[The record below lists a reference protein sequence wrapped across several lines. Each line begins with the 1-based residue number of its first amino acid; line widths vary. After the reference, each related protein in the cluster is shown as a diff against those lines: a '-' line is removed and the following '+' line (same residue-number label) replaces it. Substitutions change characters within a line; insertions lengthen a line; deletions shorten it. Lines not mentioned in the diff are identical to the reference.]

1 MSGYDRQAVADIV
14 ANEVVKSAPLNAEF
28 NAIRD
33 AFIVATGH
41 KHDGTATEGAY
52 VPLISDTDAYNK
64 VVIDSGNNR
73 VQFFVEVSS
82 AAAEQMRLQDG
93 VLVPVVDNDID
104 LGTTTLEFKDLYLDG
119 TAKIDTLTV
128 DENAT
133 IAGTLG
139 VTGAVTLTGNLTVNG
154 NTVIGD
160 AATDTVTVTADV
172 ASPLIPSADD
182 TYDIGAIGS
191 EWRNLY
197 VDGTANID
205 SLIADT
211 ADIDA
216 GTIDGTV
223 IGGSTAAAGSFT
235 TLAASSTATL
245 SGNATVG
252 GTLGVTGATT
262 LSSTVTVTGT
272 ATFNGNTVIG
282 SDASDTVTINADVAS
297 NVLPSADDTYDLGAV
312 GSEWRD
318 LFIDGTANID
328 SLVADTAD
336 INAGT
341 IDGTTIGG
349 NSAAAGTFTNLTSNG
364 TSTHA
369 TVDIN
374 GGNIDG
380 TVIGAA
386 SAAAI
391 TGTTI
396 TANTG
401 FTGNITSS
409 GTSSF
414 ATITTSGNVTIGGD
428 LTVNGTTTTISTTNT
443 VVEDAII
450 ELAHG
455 TTGSPTSDAG
465 IVIERGTEANA
476 FIGFDESADKF
487 IVGTGSITGASSGD
501 LTITTGTLV
510 ANLEGNVTG
519 NVTGDLSGNV
529 TGNVTG
535 NVSGNITSTRTST
548 FTTIDVNGGS
558 IDGATIGAASAAAG
572 TFTSVNASGTITY
585 GSLSD
590 GVITITAFVD
600 EDNMAS
606 NSATLVPTQQSVKA
620 YVDTVA
626 GTSNNVVGLTATGA
640 ELNVL
645 DGDTSPASVTL
656 VGTDG
661 FPVNDAGVT
670 KLALISDISTYIQG
684 QTVSF
689 TNATLTTPTVSGL
702 YLSDSGFVVEGS
714 SADAN
719 ETTVTFTNPTAD
731 RTITFPD
738 ATGTVFLTG
747 NTDLTVADGGT
758 GASSFTANNVLLG
771 NGASAFQVVAPGS
784 NGNVLTSNGTTWTS
798 TAPAAQV
805 YPGAGIAVS
814 TGSAWGTSLTAPSG
828 TVVGTTD
835 TQTLTNKRINPRA
848 VNASGTSGSLTIAGD
863 TTDLYVAEGL
873 TGGITLAQPSG
884 TPVNGQKLLIRLKD
898 NGTARAITWTTT
910 SGAFRALG
918 IELPTTTTASKT
930 TYVGCVYNSADSFWD
945 AVATVTQE

>member
-1 MSGYDRQAVADIV
+1 MSGYARQSVADIV
-14 ANEVVKSAPLNAEF
+14 ANEVIKAAPINAEF
-28 NAIRD
+28 NALRD
-33 AFIVATGH
+33 AFLQAAGH
-41 KHDGTATEGAY
+41 KHDGSAEEGAY
-52 VPLISDTDAYNK
+52 VPLISDYDAYNK
-64 VVIDSGNNR
+64 VVIDSSNNR

-82 AAAEQMRLQDG
+82 AAAEQLRLQDG
-93 VLVPVVDNDID
+93 VLVPVTDNDID
-104 LGTTTLEFKDLYLDG
+104 LGTSSVEFKDLYLDG

-133 IAGTLG
+133 IAGTLN
-139 VTGAVTLTGNLTVNG
+139 VTGNVTLTADLSVSG
-154 NTVIGD
+154 NTTIGD
-160 AATDTVTVTADV
+160 AATDTVTITADV

-197 VDGTANID
+197 LDGTANID

-211 ADIDA
+211 ADIDG

-223 IGGSTAAAGSFT
+223 IGGNSAAAGSFT
-235 TLAASSTATL
+235 TLAASGAATL
-245 SGNATVG
+245 SSSATVG
-252 GTLGVTGATT
+252 STLGVTGATT

-282 SDASDTVTINADVAS
+282 SNASDTVTVNADVAS
-297 NVLPSADDTYDLGAV
+297 NILPSADDTYDLGAV
-312 GSEWRD
+312 GSEWKD

-336 INAGT
+336 INGGT
-341 IDGTTIGG
+341 IDGATIGG
-349 NSAAAGTFTNLTSNG
+349 
-364 TSTHA
+364 STP
-369 TVDIN
+369 
-374 GGNIDG
+374 
-380 TVIGAA
+380 
-386 SAAAI
+386 AAI

-396 TANTG
+396 TANSSFVG
-401 FTGNITSS
+401 NLTGNVTSS

-414 ATITTSGNVTIGGD
+414 ATVTTSGNVTIGGD

-443 VVEDAII
+443 IVEDAII

-487 IVGTGSITGASSGD
+487 IVGTGSFTGASTGD

-535 NVSGNITSTRTST
+535 NLSGNVTATTGTSS
-548 FTTIDVNGGS
+548 FATIDFDD
-558 IDGATIGAASAAAG
+558 ITD
-572 TFTSVNASGTITY
+572 GTITIA
-585 GSLSD
+585 G
-590 GVITITAFVD
+590 FVD

-606 NSATLVPTQQSVKA
+606 DSATLIPTQQSVKA

-626 GTSNNVVGLTATGA
+626 GSANNVVGLTATGA

-645 DGDTSPASVTL
+645 DGDTTPASVTL

-661 FPVNDAGVT
+661 FPINDAGVT
-670 KLALISDISTYIQG
+670 KLALISDINTYVQG
-684 QTVSF
+684 NITSL
-689 TNATLTTPTVSGL
+689 TNVTLTTPTVSGL

-738 ATGTVFLTG
+738 NTGTVLLSGDIGTSVQAYDANLNTFVGVFTLPTSDGTNGQFLQTNGSGTLSFQSVPTINTLDDIGDVTITSASTG
-747 NTDLTVADGGT
+747 QVLTWSGSAWINSTLEAFDTQTASTSSTSQTAIATYAVASYDGIKAVITVAD
-758 GASSFTANNVLLG
+758 STAGERSITEL
-771 NGASAFQVVAPGS
+771 AI
-784 NGNVLTSNGTTWTS
+784 THDGTT
-798 TAPAAQV
+798 
-805 YPGAGIAVS
+805 AVS
-814 TGSAWGTSLTAPSG
+814 TEYAQ
-828 TVVGTTD
+828 VNTD
-835 TQTLTNKRINPRA
+835 
-848 VNASGTSGSLTIAGD
+848 
-863 TTDLYVAEGL
+863 
-873 TGGITLAQPSG
+873 
-884 TPVNGQKLLIRLKD
+884 
-898 NGTARAITWTTT
+898 TARATCDVDISGGNIRILATPASSNSMSFTVKAIT
-910 SGAFRALG
+910 L
-918 IELPTTTTASKT
+918 
-930 TYVGCVYNSADSFWD
+930 
-945 AVATVTQE
+945 

>member
-1 MSGYDRQAVADIV
+1 MSGYDRQSVADIV
-14 ANEVVKSAPLNAEF
+14 ANEVIKAAPINAELNAL
-28 NAIRD
+28 RD

-52 VPLISDTDAYNK
+52 VPLISDTDGYNK

-93 VLVPVVDNDID
+93 ALVPVVDNDID

-119 TAKIDTLTV
+119 TAKVDTLTV

-133 IAGTLG
+133 IAGTLN
-139 VTGAVTLTGNLTVNG
+139 VTGAVVLSGNLTVNG

-182 TYDIGAIGS
+182 TYDIGAVGS

-262 LSSTVTVTGT
+262 LSSTLTVTGT

-282 SDASDTVTINADVAS
+282 DAATDTVTINADVAS
-297 NVLPSADDTYDLGAV
+297 NVLPSADDTYDLGAA
-312 GSEWRD
+312 GAEWKD
-318 LFIDGTANID
+318 LYIDGTANID

-349 NSAAAGTFTNLTSNG
+349 NSAAA
-364 TSTHA
+364 
-369 TVDIN
+369 
-374 GGNIDG
+374 
-380 TVIGAA
+380 
-386 SAAAI
+386 I

-396 TANTG
+396 TANSSFVG
-401 FTGNITSS
+401 NLTGNVTSS

-414 ATITTSGNVTIGGD
+414 ATVTTSGNVTIGGD

-455 TTGSPTSDAG
+455 TTGSPTTDAG

-487 IVGTGSITGASSGD
+487 IVGTGSFTGASTGN

-535 NVSGNITSTRTST
+535 NLSGNVTAATGTSSFATVDFDDIT
-548 FTTIDVNGGS
+548 
-558 IDGATIGAASAAAG
+558 
-572 TFTSVNASGTITY
+572 
-585 GSLSD
+585 D
-590 GVITITAFVD
+590 GVITIAGFVD

-606 NSATLVPTQQSVKA
+606 DSATLIPTQQSVKA

-626 GTSNNVVGLTATGA
+626 GSANNVVGLTATGA

-645 DGDTSPASVTL
+645 DGDTVPASVTL

-738 ATGTVFLTG
+738 ATGTVLLSGDIGVSVQAYDAGLADIAGLAVTDG
-747 NTDLTVADGGT
+747 NFIVGNGTNWVAESGD
-758 GASSFTANNVLLG
+758 TAILSLGVTATAAELNVL
-771 NGASAFQVVAPGS
+771 
-784 NGNVLTSNGTTWTS
+784 
-798 TAPAAQV
+798 
-805 YPGAGIAVS
+805 
-814 TGSAWGTSLTAPSG
+814 
-828 TVVGTTD
+828 D
-835 TQTLTNKRINPRA
+835 
-848 VNASGTSGSLTIAGD
+848 
-863 TTDLYVAEGL
+863 
-873 TGGITLAQPSG
+873 GITASTTELNYVDGVTS
-884 TPVNGQKLLIRLKD
+884 
-898 NGTARAITWTTT
+898 AIQTQLDAKATT
-910 SGAFRALG
+910 GKAIAMALVFG
-918 IELPTTTTASKT
+918 
-930 TYVGCVYNSADSFWD
+930 
-945 AVATVTQE
+945 

>member
-1 MSGYDRQAVADIV
+1 MSGYTRQSVADII
-14 ANEVVKSAPLNAEF
+14 ASAVIKAAPVNAEF
-28 NAIRD
+28 NALRD
-33 AFIVATGH
+33 AFAASTGH
-41 KHDGTATEGAY
+41 KHDNSSGEGGY
-52 VPLISDTDAYNK
+52 VPLIADLDGNNK
-64 VVIDSGNNR
+64 VVVDTSNNR
-73 VQFFVEVSS
+73 ISVFVEVGGSPV
-82 AAAEQMRLQDG
+82 EQLRIQDG
-93 VLVPVVDNDID
+93 VIVPVTDNDID
-104 LGTTTLEFKDLYLDG
+104 LGTASLEFKDLYIDG
-119 TAKIDTLTV
+119 TAKVDTLTV

-133 IAGTLG
+133 VAGTLA
-139 VTGAVTLTGNLTVNG
+139 VTGNTTLTGNLTING

-160 AATDTVTVTADV
+160 AATDTVIITADV

-182 TYDIGAIGS
+182 TYDIGGVGT

-197 VDGTANID
+197 IDGTANID

-211 ADIDA
+211 ADIDG
-216 GTIDGTV
+216 GTIDATA
-223 IGGSTAAAGSFT
+223 IGGSTPAAGAFT
-235 TLAASSTATL
+235 TVSASGTATL

-252 GTLGVTGATT
+252 GTFGVTGATT
-262 LSSTVTVTGT
+262 LSGALTVTGT

-282 SDASDTVTINADVAS
+282 NADTDTVTITADVAS
-297 NVLPSADDTYDLGAV
+297 NLIPSADNTYDLGAS
-312 GSEWRD
+312 GSEWKD
-318 LFIDGTANID
+318 LYIDGTANID
-328 SLVADTAD
+328 SLIADTAD

-341 IDGTTIGG
+341 IDGAIIGG
-349 NSAAAGTFTNLTSNG
+349 NSAAAGTFTDLTSTN

-380 TVIGAA
+380 TIIGAA

-396 TANTG
+396 TASSG
-401 FTGNITSS
+401 FSGDITSA

-414 ATITTSGNVTIGGD
+414 ATITTSGNVTVGGN
-428 LTVNGTTTTISTTNT
+428 LTVNGTTTTLSTTNT
-443 VVEDAII
+443 IIKDAII
-450 ELAHG
+450 ELANG

-465 IVIERGTEANA
+465 IVIERGDEANA

-487 IVGTGSITGASSGD
+487 IVGTGTFTGASTGN

-519 NVTGDLSGNV
+519 NVTGNVSGDV

-535 NVSGNITSTRTST
+535 NVSGNITSTGTSS
-548 FTTIDVNGGS
+548 FTTIDVNGGN
-558 IDGATIGAASAAAG
+558 IDGTIIGAASAAAG
-572 TFTSVNASGTITY
+572 TFTDATATGILTY

-606 NSATLVPTQQSVKA
+606 DSATLVPTQQSVKA

-626 GTSNNVVGLTATGA
+626 GSANNVVGLTATGA

-645 DGDTSPASVTL
+645 DGDTVPASVTL

-702 YLSDSGFVVEGS
+702 YLSDSGFIVEGS

-738 ATGTVFLTG
+738 ATGTVLLSGTAVVADISDLTASATELNYNDITTLGTSQASKVVTADSNGDVFLSEELKAKSYNETYATASSSSGALTIDCETG
-747 NTDLTVADGGT
+747 NVFEVTLTENITSTSFSNPPSSGTAYGFTLKVIQDSTARTITWPAAVDWPAATAPTLSSGSGEVDIFVFFTTDGGT
-758 GASSFTANNVLLG
+758 TWYGFTAG
-771 NGASAFQVVAPGS
+771 Q
-784 NGNVLTSNGTTWTS
+784 
-798 TAPAAQV
+798 
-805 YPGAGIAVS
+805 
-814 TGSAWGTSLTAPSG
+814 
-828 TVVGTTD
+828 
-835 TQTLTNKRINPRA
+835 
-848 VNASGTSGSLTIAGD
+848 
-863 TTDLYVAEGL
+863 DL
-873 TGGITLAQPSG
+873 S
-884 TPVNGQKLLIRLKD
+884 
-898 NGTARAITWTTT
+898 
-910 SGAFRALG
+910 
-918 IELPTTTTASKT
+918 
-930 TYVGCVYNSADSFWD
+930 
-945 AVATVTQE
+945 

>member
-1 MSGYDRQAVADIV
+1 MSGYTRQSIADIIPT
-14 ANEVVKSAPLNAEF
+14 AVVRAAPINAELNAL
-28 NAIRD
+28 RD
-33 AFIVATGH
+33 AFDFDAAGNTGH
-41 KHDGTATEGAY
+41 KHDGTADEGSY
-52 VPLISDTDAYNK
+52 VPLIADLDGLNK
-64 VVIDSGNNR
+64 VVIDTANNR

-82 AAAEQMRLQDG
+82 AATEQLRIQDG
-93 VLVPVVDNDID
+93 VIVPVTDNDID
-104 LGTTTLEFKDLYLDG
+104 LGTSSVEFKDLYLDG
-119 TAKIDTLTV
+119 TAKVDTLTV

-133 IAGTLG
+133 IAGTLS
-139 VTGAVTLTGNLTVNG
+139 VTGNVTLTNDFTVNG

-182 TYDIGAIGS
+182 TYDIGAVGS

-211 ADIDA
+211 ADINA
-216 GTIDGTV
+216 GTIDGVT
-223 IGGSTAAAGSFT
+223 IGGNSAAAGSFT
-235 TLAASSTATL
+235 TLSASSTATL

-252 GTLGVTGATT
+252 GTLGVTNATT
-262 LSSTVTVTGT
+262 LSNTLTVTGT

-282 SDASDTVTINADVAS
+282 SDATDTVTFNADVAS
-297 NVLPSADDTYDLGAV
+297 TVLPSADDTYDLGAA
-312 GSEWRD
+312 GAEWKD
-318 LFIDGTANID
+318 LYIDGTANID

-336 INAGT
+336 INGGT
-341 IDGTTIGG
+341 IDGAVIGG
-349 NSAAAGTFTNLTSNG
+349 N
-364 TSTHA
+364 
-369 TVDIN
+369 
-374 GGNIDG
+374 
-380 TVIGAA
+380 

-396 TANTG
+396 TANSSFVG
-401 FTGNITSS
+401 NLTGNVTSS

-414 ATITTSGNVTIGGD
+414 ATVTTSGNVTIGGD

-487 IVGTGSITGASSGD
+487 IVGTGSFTGASTGD
-501 LTITTGTLV
+501 LTITTGTLI

-535 NVSGNITSTRTST
+535 NLSGNVTAATGTSSFATVDFDDIT
-548 FTTIDVNGGS
+548 
-558 IDGATIGAASAAAG
+558 
-572 TFTSVNASGTITY
+572 
-585 GSLSD
+585 D
-590 GVITITAFVD
+590 GVITITGFVD

-606 NSATLVPTQQSVKA
+606 NSATLLPTQQSVKA

-626 GTSNNVVGLTATGA
+626 GSANNVVGLTATGA

-645 DGDTSPASVTL
+645 DGDTIPASVTL

-738 ATGTVFLTG
+738 NSGE
-747 NTDLTVADGGT
+747 
-758 GASSFTANNVLLG
+758 VLL
-771 NGASAFQVVAPGS
+771 
-784 NGNVLTSNGTTWTS
+784 
-798 TAPAAQV
+798 
-805 YPGAGIAVS
+805 
-814 TGSAWGTSLTAPSG
+814 
-828 TVVGTTD
+828 
-835 TQTLTNKRINPRA
+835 
-848 VNASGTSGSLTIAGD
+848 D
-863 TTDLYVAEGL
+863 TTAL
-873 TGGITLAQPSG
+873 T
-884 TPVNGQKLLIRLKD
+884 
-898 NGTARAITWTTT
+898 
-910 SGAFRALG
+910 ALG
-918 IELPTTTTASKT
+918 ITASVTELNYVDGVTSAIQTQLDAKVT
-930 TYVGCVYNSADSFWD
+930 TGK
-945 AVATVTQE
+945 AVALALIFG

>member
-1 MSGYDRQAVADIV
+1 MSGYDRQSVADIV
-14 ANEVVKSAPLNAEF
+14 ANEVIKAAPINAELNAL
-28 NAIRD
+28 RD

-52 VPLISDTDAYNK
+52 VPIIADADALNK
-64 VVIDSGNNR
+64 VVIDSSNNR

-93 VLVPVVDNDID
+93 ALVPVVDNDID

-119 TAKIDTLTV
+119 TAKVDTLTV

-139 VTGAVTLTGNLTVNG
+139 VTGAVTMTGNLTVNG
-154 NTVIGD
+154 NTTLGD
-160 AATDTVTVTADV
+160 AATDTVTITADV

-182 TYDIGAIGS
+182 TYDIGAVGS

-211 ADIDA
+211 ADING
-216 GTIDGTV
+216 GTMDGTV

-262 LSSTVTVTGT
+262 LSSTLTVTGT

-282 SDASDTVTINADVAS
+282 DAATDTVTINADVAS

-312 GSEWRD
+312 GAEWKD
-318 LFIDGTANID
+318 LYIDGTANID

-336 INAGT
+336 INGGT
-341 IDGTTIGG
+341 IDGAVIGG
-349 NSAAAGTFTNLTSNG
+349 N
-364 TSTHA
+364 
-369 TVDIN
+369 
-374 GGNIDG
+374 
-380 TVIGAA
+380 

-396 TANTG
+396 TANSSFVG
-401 FTGNITSS
+401 NLTGNVTSS

-414 ATITTSGNVTIGGD
+414 ATVTTSGNVTIGGD

-487 IVGTGSITGASSGD
+487 IVGTGSFTGASTGD
-501 LTITTGTLV
+501 LTITTGTLI

-535 NVSGNITSTRTST
+535 NLTGNVTAATGTSS
-548 FTTIDVNGGS
+548 FATIDF
-558 IDGATIGAASAAAG
+558 DD
-572 TFTSVNASGTITY
+572 IT
-585 GSLSD
+585 D
-590 GVITITAFVD
+590 GVITISGFVD

-606 NSATLVPTQQSVKA
+606 DSATLIPTQQSVKA

-626 GTSNNVVGLTATGA
+626 GSANNVVGLTATGA

-645 DGDTSPASVTL
+645 DGDTVPVSVTL

-670 KLALISDISTYIQG
+670 KLALISDINTYVQG
-684 QTVSF
+684 NITSL
-689 TNATLTTPTVSGL
+689 TNVTLTTPTVSGL

-738 ATGTVFLTG
+738 ATGTVLLSGDIGVSVQAYDAGLADIAGLAVTDG
-747 NTDLTVADGGT
+747 NFIVGNGTNWVAESGD
-758 GASSFTANNVLLG
+758 TAILSLGVTATAAELNVL
-771 NGASAFQVVAPGS
+771 
-784 NGNVLTSNGTTWTS
+784 
-798 TAPAAQV
+798 
-805 YPGAGIAVS
+805 
-814 TGSAWGTSLTAPSG
+814 
-828 TVVGTTD
+828 D
-835 TQTLTNKRINPRA
+835 
-848 VNASGTSGSLTIAGD
+848 
-863 TTDLYVAEGL
+863 
-873 TGGITLAQPSG
+873 GITASTTELNYVDGVTS
-884 TPVNGQKLLIRLKD
+884 
-898 NGTARAITWTTT
+898 AIQTQLDAKATT
-910 SGAFRALG
+910 GKAIAMALVFG
-918 IELPTTTTASKT
+918 
-930 TYVGCVYNSADSFWD
+930 
-945 AVATVTQE
+945 

>member
-1 MSGYDRQAVADIV
+1 MSGYTRQSAADIIPT
-14 ANEVVKSAPLNAEF
+14 AVVRAAPINTEF
-28 NAIRD
+28 NALRD
-33 AFIVATGH
+33 AFDFDATGSTGH
-41 KHDGTATEGAY
+41 KHDGTADEGSY
-52 VPLISDTDAYNK
+52 VPLIADLDGLNK
-64 VVIDSGNNR
+64 VVIDTANNR

-82 AAAEQMRLQDG
+82 AATEQLRIQDG
-93 VLVPVVDNDID
+93 VIVPVTDNDID

-119 TAKIDTLTV
+119 TAKVDTLTV

-223 IGGSTAAAGSFT
+223 IGGNTAAAGSFT

-245 SGNATVG
+245 SSNATVG

-262 LSSTVTVTGT
+262 LSSTLTVTGT

-282 SDASDTVTINADVAS
+282 DAATDTVTINADVAS

-312 GSEWRD
+312 GAEWKD
-318 LFIDGTANID
+318 LYIDGTANID

-336 INAGT
+336 INGGT
-341 IDGTTIGG
+341 IDGAVIGG
-349 NSAAAGTFTNLTSNG
+349 N
-364 TSTHA
+364 
-369 TVDIN
+369 
-374 GGNIDG
+374 
-380 TVIGAA
+380 

-396 TANTG
+396 TANSSFVG
-401 FTGNITSS
+401 NLTGNVTSS

-414 ATITTSGNVTIGGD
+414 ATVTTSGNVTIGGD

-487 IVGTGSITGASSGD
+487 IVGTGSFTGASTGD
-501 LTITTGTLV
+501 LTITTGTLI

-535 NVSGNITSTRTST
+535 NLTGNVTAATGTSS
-548 FTTIDVNGGS
+548 FATIDF
-558 IDGATIGAASAAAG
+558 DD
-572 TFTSVNASGTITY
+572 IT
-585 GSLSD
+585 D
-590 GVITITAFVD
+590 GVITIAGFVD

-606 NSATLVPTQQSVKA
+606 DSATLIPTQQSVKA

-626 GTSNNVVGLTATGA
+626 GSANNVVGLTATGA

-645 DGDTSPASVTL
+645 DGDTVPASVTL

-670 KLALISDISTYIQG
+670 KLALISDINTYVQG
-684 QTVSF
+684 NITSL
-689 TNATLTTPTVSGL
+689 TNVTLTTPTVSGL

-738 ATGTVFLTG
+738 ATGTVLLSGDIGVSVQAYDAGLADIAGLAVTDG
-747 NTDLTVADGGT
+747 NFIVGNGTNWVAESGD
-758 GASSFTANNVLLG
+758 TAILSLGVTATAAELNVL
-771 NGASAFQVVAPGS
+771 
-784 NGNVLTSNGTTWTS
+784 
-798 TAPAAQV
+798 
-805 YPGAGIAVS
+805 
-814 TGSAWGTSLTAPSG
+814 
-828 TVVGTTD
+828 D
-835 TQTLTNKRINPRA
+835 
-848 VNASGTSGSLTIAGD
+848 
-863 TTDLYVAEGL
+863 
-873 TGGITLAQPSG
+873 GITASTTELNYVDGVTS
-884 TPVNGQKLLIRLKD
+884 
-898 NGTARAITWTTT
+898 AIQTQLDAKATT
-910 SGAFRALG
+910 GKAIAMALVFG
-918 IELPTTTTASKT
+918 
-930 TYVGCVYNSADSFWD
+930 
-945 AVATVTQE
+945 

>member
-1 MSGYDRQAVADIV
+1 MSGYDRQSVADIV
-14 ANEVVKSAPLNAEF
+14 ANEVIKAAPINAELNAL
-28 NAIRD
+28 RD

-52 VPLISDTDAYNK
+52 VPIIADADALNK
-64 VVIDSGNNR
+64 VVIDTANNR

-93 VLVPVVDNDID
+93 ALVPVVDNDID

-133 IAGTLG
+133 IAGTLN
-139 VTGAVTLTGNLTVNG
+139 VTGAVVLSGNLTVNG

-182 TYDIGAIGS
+182 TYDIGAVGS

-197 VDGTANID
+197 IDGTANID

-211 ADIDA
+211 ADIDG
-216 GTIDGTV
+216 GTIDGTT
-223 IGGSTAAAGSFT
+223 IGGNSAAAGSFT

-252 GTLGVTGATT
+252 GTLGVTSATT
-262 LSSTVTVTGT
+262 LSSTLTVTGT

-282 SDASDTVTINADVAS
+282 DTTSDTVTITARAAS
-297 NVLPSADDTYDLGAV
+297 DFVPSTDDARDLGA
-312 GSEWRD
+312 STLEWRN
-318 LFIDGTANID
+318 LWIDGTANID

-349 NSAAAGTFTNLTSNG
+349 NSAAA
-364 TSTHA
+364 
-369 TVDIN
+369 
-374 GGNIDG
+374 
-380 TVIGAA
+380 
-386 SAAAI
+386 I

-396 TANTG
+396 TANSSFVG
-401 FTGNITSS
+401 NLTGNVTSS

-414 ATITTSGNVTIGGD
+414 ATVTTSGNVTIGGD
-428 LTVNGTTTTISTTNT
+428 LTVNGTTTTINTTNT

-487 IVGTGSITGASSGD
+487 IVGTGSFTGASTGD

-535 NVSGNITSTRTST
+535 NLSGNVTAATGTSSFATVDFDDIT
-548 FTTIDVNGGS
+548 
-558 IDGATIGAASAAAG
+558 
-572 TFTSVNASGTITY
+572 
-585 GSLSD
+585 D
-590 GVITITAFVD
+590 GVITITGFVD

-606 NSATLVPTQQSVKA
+606 NSATLLPTQQSVKA

-626 GTSNNVVGLTATGA
+626 GSANNVVGLTATGA

-645 DGDTSPASVTL
+645 DGDTVPASVTL

-689 TNATLTTPTVSGL
+689 TNSTLTTPTVSGL

-738 ATGTVFLTG
+738 ATGTVLLDT
-747 NTDLTVADGGT
+747 
-758 GASSFTANNVLLG
+758 TA
-771 NGASAFQVVAPGS
+771 
-784 NGNVLTSNGTTWTS
+784 
-798 TAPAAQV
+798 
-805 YPGAGIAVS
+805 
-814 TGSAWGTSLTAPSG
+814 LTALS
-828 TVVGTTD
+828 
-835 TQTLTNKRINPRA
+835 I
-848 VNASGTSGSLTIAGD
+848 
-863 TTDLYVAEGL
+863 
-873 TGGITLAQPSG
+873 
-884 TPVNGQKLLIRLKD
+884 
-898 NGTARAITWTTT
+898 
-910 SGAFRALG
+910 
-918 IELPTTTTASKT
+918 TASVTELNYVDGVTSAIQTQLDAKAT
-930 TYVGCVYNSADSFWD
+930 TGKAIAMALVFG
-945 AVATVTQE
+945 

>member
-1 MSGYDRQAVADIV
+1 MAGYARQSVADIV
-14 ANEVVKSAPLNAEF
+14 ANEVIKAAPINAEY
-28 NAIRD
+28 NALRD
-33 AFIVATGH
+33 AFLVASGH
-41 KHDGTATEGAY
+41 KHDGSAEEGAY
-52 VPLISDTDAYNK
+52 VPLISDSDAYNK

-82 AAAEQMRLQDG
+82 AAVEQLRLQDG
-93 VLVPVVDNDID
+93 VLVPVTDNDID
-104 LGTTTLEFKDLYLDG
+104 LGTSGVEFKDLYLDG

-133 IAGTLG
+133 IAGTLN
-139 VTGAVTLTGNLTVNG
+139 VTGNATFTADLTING
-154 NTVIGD
+154 NTTIGND
-160 AATDTVTVTADV
+160 ATDTVIITADV

-182 TYDIGAIGS
+182 TYDIGAVGS

-197 VDGTANID
+197 IDGTANID

-211 ADIDA
+211 ADINA
-216 GTIDGTV
+216 GTIDGTA
-223 IGGSTAAAGSFT
+223 IGGNSAAAGAFT
-235 TLAASSTATL
+235 TLSASGVATL
-245 SGNATVG
+245 SSSATVG
-252 GTLGVTGATT
+252 STLGVTGATT

-297 NVLPSADDTYDLGAV
+297 NILPSADDTYDLGAV
-312 GSEWRD
+312 GSEWKD

-336 INAGT
+336 INGGT
-341 IDGTTIGG
+341 IDGATIGG
-349 NSAAAGTFTNLTSNG
+349 
-364 TSTHA
+364 ST
-369 TVDIN
+369 
-374 GGNIDG
+374 
-380 TVIGAA
+380 
-386 SAAAI
+386 AAAI

-396 TANTG
+396 TANSSFVG
-401 FTGNITSS
+401 NLTGNVTSS

-414 ATITTSGNVTIGGD
+414 ATVTTSGNVTIGGD
-428 LTVNGTTTTISTTNT
+428 LTVNGTTTTINTTNT
-443 VVEDAII
+443 VVQDALI
-450 ELAHG
+450 ELGHG
-455 TTGSPTSDAG
+455 TTGSPTNDAG

-487 IVGTGSITGASSGD
+487 IVGTGSFTGASTGN

-535 NVSGNITSTRTST
+535 NLSGNVTAATGTSS
-548 FTTIDVNGGS
+548 FATIDFDD
-558 IDGATIGAASAAAG
+558 ITD
-572 TFTSVNASGTITY
+572 GTIT
-585 GSLSD
+585 
-590 GVITITAFVD
+590 ITGFVD

-606 NSATLVPTQQSVKA
+606 DSATLIPTQQSVKA

-626 GTSNNVVGLTATGA
+626 STANNVVGLTATGA

-645 DGDTSPASVTL
+645 DGDTAPASVTL

-661 FPVNDAGVT
+661 FPVNDAGTT

-689 TNATLTTPTVSGL
+689 VNATLTTPTVSGL

-738 ATGTVFLTG
+738 ATGTVLLSGTAVVADIS
-747 NTDLTVADGGT
+747 DLTATAAELNVLDGITASTTELNYNDITTLGTSQASKVVTADSNGDVLLSEELKAKSYNET
-758 GASSFTANNVLLG
+758 YATASS
-771 NGASAFQVVAPGS
+771 S
-784 NGNVLTSNGTTWTS
+784 
-798 TAPAAQV
+798 
-805 YPGAGIAVS
+805 
-814 TGSAWGTSLTAPSG
+814 
-828 TVVGTTD
+828 
-835 TQTLTNKRINPRA
+835 
-848 VNASGTSGSLTIAGD
+848 SGSLTIDCETGNVFQV
-863 TTDLYVAEGL
+863 TL
-873 TGGITLAQPSG
+873 TENVTSTSFSNPPASG
-884 TPVNGQKLLIRLKD
+884 TAYGFTLKIIQD
-898 NGTARAITWTTT
+898 STARTITWPAAVDWASATAPILSTGSGEVDVFVFYTHDGGTTWY
-910 SGAFRALG
+910 GF
-918 IELPTTTTASKT
+918 TAGQVMS
-930 TYVGCVYNSADSFWD
+930 
-945 AVATVTQE
+945 

>member
-1 MSGYDRQAVADIV
+1 MSGYTRQSTADIIPT
-14 ANEVVKSAPLNAEF
+14 AVVRAAPINAEF
-28 NAIRD
+28 NALRD
-33 AFIVATGH
+33 AFDFDATGSTGH
-41 KHDGTATEGAY
+41 KHDGTADEGSY
-52 VPLISDTDAYNK
+52 VPLIADIDGLNK
-64 VVIDSGNNR
+64 VVIDTANNR

-82 AAAEQMRLQDG
+82 AATEQLRIQDG
-93 VLVPVVDNDID
+93 VIVPVTDNDID
-104 LGTTTLEFKDLYLDG
+104 LGTSGVEFKDLYLDG

-133 IAGTLG
+133 IAGTLA
-139 VTGAVTLTGNLTVNG
+139 VTGNVTLTADLTVNG
-154 NTVIGD
+154 NTTIGD
-160 AATDTVTVTADV
+160 AATDTVTITADV

-197 VDGTANID
+197 IDGTANID
-205 SLIADT
+205 SLVADT
-211 ADIDA
+211 ADING
-216 GTIDGTV
+216 GTIDGAV
-223 IGGSTAAAGSFT
+223 IGGNSAAAGSFT

-262 LSSTVTVTGT
+262 LSSTVAVTGT

-297 NVLPSADDTYDLGAV
+297 NILPSADDTYDLGAV
-312 GSEWRD
+312 GSEWKD

-336 INAGT
+336 INGGT
-341 IDGTTIGG
+341 IDGATIGG
-349 NSAAAGTFTNLTSNG
+349 
-364 TSTHA
+364 STP
-369 TVDIN
+369 
-374 GGNIDG
+374 
-380 TVIGAA
+380 
-386 SAAAI
+386 AAI

-396 TANTG
+396 TANSSFVG
-401 FTGNITSS
+401 NLTGNVTSS

-414 ATITTSGNVTIGGD
+414 ATVTTSGNVTIGGD

-487 IVGTGSITGASSGD
+487 IVGTGSFTGASTGD

-535 NVSGNITSTRTST
+535 NLSGNVTATTGTSS
-548 FTTIDVNGGS
+548 FATIDFDD
-558 IDGATIGAASAAAG
+558 ITD
-572 TFTSVNASGTITY
+572 GTITIA
-585 GSLSD
+585 G
-590 GVITITAFVD
+590 FVD

-606 NSATLVPTQQSVKA
+606 DSATLIPTQQSVKA

-626 GTSNNVVGLTATGA
+626 GSANNVVGLTATGA

-645 DGDTSPASVTL
+645 DGDTVPASVTL

-670 KLALISDISTYIQG
+670 KLALISDINTYVQG
-684 QTVSF
+684 NITSLSNV
-689 TNATLTTPTVSGL
+689 TLTTPTVSGL

-738 ATGTVFLTG
+738 NTGTV
-747 NTDLTVADGGT
+747 
-758 GASSFTANNVLLG
+758 LL
-771 NGASAFQVVAPGS
+771 
-784 NGNVLTSNGTTWTS
+784 
-798 TAPAAQV
+798 
-805 YPGAGIAVS
+805 
-814 TGSAWGTSLTAPSG
+814 
-828 TVVGTTD
+828 
-835 TQTLTNKRINPRA
+835 
-848 VNASGTSGSLTIAGD
+848 D
-863 TTDLYVAEGL
+863 TTAL
-873 TGGITLAQPSG
+873 T
-884 TPVNGQKLLIRLKD
+884 
-898 NGTARAITWTTT
+898 
-910 SGAFRALG
+910 ALG
-918 IELPTTTTASKT
+918 ITASVTELNYVDGVTSSIQTQLDAKAT
-930 TYVGCVYNSADSFWD
+930 TGKAIAMALVFG
-945 AVATVTQE
+945 

>member
-1 MSGYDRQAVADIV
+1 MSGYTRQSIADIIPT
-14 ANEVVKSAPLNAEF
+14 AVVRAAPINAELNAL
-28 NAIRD
+28 RD
-33 AFIVATGH
+33 AFDFDSAGNTGH
-41 KHDGTATEGAY
+41 KHDGTADEGSY
-52 VPLISDTDAYNK
+52 VPLIADLDGLNK
-64 VVIDSGNNR
+64 VVIDTANNR

-133 IAGTLG
+133 IAGTLS
-139 VTGAVTLTGNLTVNG
+139 VTGNVTLTNDFTVNG

-182 TYDIGAIGS
+182 TYDIGAVGS

-282 SDASDTVTINADVAS
+282 DAATDTVTINADVAS
-297 NVLPSADDTYDLGAV
+297 NVLPSADDTYDLGAA
-312 GSEWRD
+312 GAEWKD
-318 LFIDGTANID
+318 LYIDGTANID

-349 NSAAAGTFTNLTSNG
+349 NSAAA
-364 TSTHA
+364 
-369 TVDIN
+369 
-374 GGNIDG
+374 
-380 TVIGAA
+380 
-386 SAAAI
+386 I

-396 TANTG
+396 TANSSFVG
-401 FTGNITSS
+401 DLTGNVTSS

-414 ATITTSGNVTIGGD
+414 ATVTTSGNVTIGGD
-428 LTVNGTTTTISTTNT
+428 LTVNGTTTTINTTNT

-455 TTGSPTSDAG
+455 TTGAPTSDAG

-487 IVGTGSITGASSGD
+487 IVGTGSFTGASTGD

-535 NVSGNITSTRTST
+535 NLTGNVTAATGTSSFATVDFDDIT
-548 FTTIDVNGGS
+548 
-558 IDGATIGAASAAAG
+558 
-572 TFTSVNASGTITY
+572 
-585 GSLSD
+585 D
-590 GVITITAFVD
+590 GVITITGFVD

-606 NSATLVPTQQSVKA
+606 NSATLLPTQQSVKA

-626 GTSNNVVGLTATGA
+626 GSANNVVGLTATGA

-645 DGDTSPASVTL
+645 DGDTVPASVTL

-670 KLALISDISTYIQG
+670 KLALISDINTYVQG
-684 QTVSF
+684 NITSL
-689 TNATLTTPTVSGL
+689 TNVTLTTPTVSGL

-738 ATGTVFLTG
+738 ATGTVLLSGDIGVSIQAYDAGLADIAGLAVTDG
-747 NTDLTVADGGT
+747 NFIVGNGT
-758 GASSFTANNVLLG
+758 NWIAESGDTAILSLGITATAAELNVLDG
-771 NGASAFQVVAPGS
+771 ITASTAEL
-784 NGNVLTSNGTTWTS
+784 NVLDGITAS
-798 TAPAAQV
+798 TAELNYVDGVTSAIQTQLDAKATT
-805 YPGAGIAVS
+805 GKAIAM
-814 TGSAWGTSLTAPSG
+814 
-828 TVVGTTD
+828 
-835 TQTLTNKRINPRA
+835 
-848 VNASGTSGSLTIAGD
+848 
-863 TTDLYVAEGL
+863 
-873 TGGITLAQPSG
+873 
-884 TPVNGQKLLIRLKD
+884 
-898 NGTARAITWTTT
+898 
-910 SGAFRALG
+910 ALVFG
-918 IELPTTTTASKT
+918 
-930 TYVGCVYNSADSFWD
+930 
-945 AVATVTQE
+945 

>member
-1 MSGYDRQAVADIV
+1 MSGYTRQSVADIIPT
-14 ANEVVKSAPLNAEF
+14 AVVRAAPINAELNAL
-28 NAIRD
+28 RD
-33 AFIVATGH
+33 AFDFDSTGSTGH
-41 KHDGTATEGAY
+41 KHDGTADEGSY
-52 VPLISDTDAYNK
+52 VPLIADIDGLNK
-64 VVIDSGNNR
+64 VVIDTANNR

-82 AAAEQMRLQDG
+82 AATEQLRIQDG
-93 VLVPVVDNDID
+93 VIVPVTDNDID
-104 LGTTTLEFKDLYLDG
+104 LGTTTLEFKNLYLDG
-119 TAKIDTLTV
+119 TAKVDTLTV

-133 IAGTLG
+133 IVGTLS
-139 VTGAVTLTGNLTVNG
+139 VTGNVTLTNDFTVNG

-182 TYDIGAIGS
+182 TYDIGAVGS

-211 ADIDA
+211 ADINA
-216 GTIDGTV
+216 GTIDGVT
-223 IGGSTAAAGSFT
+223 IGGNSAAAGSFT
-235 TLAASSTATL
+235 TLSASSTATL

-252 GTLGVTGATT
+252 GTLGVTNATT
-262 LSSTVTVTGT
+262 LSNTLTVTGT

-282 SDASDTVTINADVAS
+282 SDATDTVTFNADVAS
-297 NVLPSADDTYDLGAV
+297 TVLPSADDTYDLGAA
-312 GSEWRD
+312 GAEWKD
-318 LFIDGTANID
+318 LYIDGTANID

-349 NSAAAGTFTNLTSNG
+349 NSAAA
-364 TSTHA
+364 
-369 TVDIN
+369 
-374 GGNIDG
+374 
-380 TVIGAA
+380 
-386 SAAAI
+386 I

-396 TANTG
+396 TANSSFVG
-401 FTGNITSS
+401 NLTGNVTSS

-414 ATITTSGNVTIGGD
+414 ATVTTSGNVTIGGD

-487 IVGTGSITGASSGD
+487 IVGTGSFTGASTGN
-501 LTITTGTLV
+501 LTITTGTLI

-535 NVSGNITSTRTST
+535 NLSGNVTAATGTSSFATVDFDDIT
-548 FTTIDVNGGS
+548 
-558 IDGATIGAASAAAG
+558 
-572 TFTSVNASGTITY
+572 
-585 GSLSD
+585 D
-590 GVITITAFVD
+590 GVITITGFVD

-606 NSATLVPTQQSVKA
+606 DSATLIPTQQSVKA
-620 YVDTVA
+620 YVDTIA

-645 DGDTSPASVTL
+645 DGDTVPASVTL

-670 KLALISDISTYIQG
+670 KLALISDINTYVQG
-684 QTVSF
+684 NITWL
-689 TNATLTTPTVSGL
+689 TNVTLTTPTVSGL

-738 ATGTVFLTG
+738 ATGTV
-747 NTDLTVADGGT
+747 
-758 GASSFTANNVLLG
+758 LL
-771 NGASAFQVVAPGS
+771 
-784 NGNVLTSNGTTWTS
+784 
-798 TAPAAQV
+798 
-805 YPGAGIAVS
+805 
-814 TGSAWGTSLTAPSG
+814 
-828 TVVGTTD
+828 
-835 TQTLTNKRINPRA
+835 
-848 VNASGTSGSLTIAGD
+848 D
-863 TTDLYVAEGL
+863 TTAL
-873 TGGITLAQPSG
+873 T
-884 TPVNGQKLLIRLKD
+884 
-898 NGTARAITWTTT
+898 
-910 SGAFRALG
+910 ALG
-918 IELPTTTTASKT
+918 ITASVTELNYVDGVTSAIQTQLDAKVT
-930 TYVGCVYNSADSFWD
+930 TGK
-945 AVATVTQE
+945 AVALALIFG

>member
-1 MSGYDRQAVADIV
+1 MSGYTRQSVADIIPT
-14 ANEVVKSAPLNAEF
+14 AVVRAAPINAELNAL
-28 NAIRD
+28 RD
-33 AFIVATGH
+33 AFDFDSTGSTGH
-41 KHDGTATEGAY
+41 KHDGTADEGSY
-52 VPLISDTDAYNK
+52 VPLIADIDGLNK
-64 VVIDSGNNR
+64 VVIDTANNR

-82 AAAEQMRLQDG
+82 AATEQLRIQDG
-93 VLVPVVDNDID
+93 VIVPVTDNDID
-104 LGTTTLEFKDLYLDG
+104 LGTSSVEFKDLYLDG

-133 IAGTLG
+133 IAGTLS
-139 VTGAVTLTGNLTVNG
+139 VTGNVTLTNDFTVNG

-182 TYDIGAIGS
+182 TYDIGAVGS

-211 ADIDA
+211 ADINA
-216 GTIDGTV
+216 GTIDGVT
-223 IGGSTAAAGSFT
+223 IGGNSAAAGSFT
-235 TLAASSTATL
+235 TLSASSTATL

-252 GTLGVTGATT
+252 GTLGVTNATT
-262 LSSTVTVTGT
+262 LSNTLTVTGT

-282 SDASDTVTINADVAS
+282 SDATDTVTFNADVAS
-297 NVLPSADDTYDLGAV
+297 TVLPSADDTYDLGAA
-312 GSEWRD
+312 GAEWKD
-318 LFIDGTANID
+318 LYIDGTANID

-349 NSAAAGTFTNLTSNG
+349 NSAAA
-364 TSTHA
+364 
-369 TVDIN
+369 
-374 GGNIDG
+374 
-380 TVIGAA
+380 
-386 SAAAI
+386 I

-396 TANTG
+396 TANSSFVG
-401 FTGNITSS
+401 NLTGNVTSS

-414 ATITTSGNVTIGGD
+414 ATVTTSGNVTIGGD

-487 IVGTGSITGASSGD
+487 IVGTGSFTGASTGD

-535 NVSGNITSTRTST
+535 NLSGNVTAATGTSSFATVDFDDIT
-548 FTTIDVNGGS
+548 
-558 IDGATIGAASAAAG
+558 
-572 TFTSVNASGTITY
+572 
-585 GSLSD
+585 D
-590 GVITITAFVD
+590 GVITITGFVD

-606 NSATLVPTQQSVKA
+606 NSATLLPTQQSVKA

-626 GTSNNVVGLTATGA
+626 GSANNVVGLTATGA

-645 DGDTSPASVTL
+645 DGDTVPASVTL

-670 KLALISDISTYIQG
+670 KLALISDINTYVQG
-684 QTVSF
+684 NITSL
-689 TNATLTTPTVSGL
+689 TNVTLTTPTVSGL

-738 ATGTVFLTG
+738 ATGTV
-747 NTDLTVADGGT
+747 
-758 GASSFTANNVLLG
+758 LL
-771 NGASAFQVVAPGS
+771 
-784 NGNVLTSNGTTWTS
+784 
-798 TAPAAQV
+798 
-805 YPGAGIAVS
+805 
-814 TGSAWGTSLTAPSG
+814 
-828 TVVGTTD
+828 
-835 TQTLTNKRINPRA
+835 
-848 VNASGTSGSLTIAGD
+848 D
-863 TTDLYVAEGL
+863 TTAL
-873 TGGITLAQPSG
+873 T
-884 TPVNGQKLLIRLKD
+884 
-898 NGTARAITWTTT
+898 
-910 SGAFRALG
+910 ALG
-918 IELPTTTTASKT
+918 ITASVTELNYVDGVTSAIQTQLDAKVT
-930 TYVGCVYNSADSFWD
+930 TGK
-945 AVATVTQE
+945 AVALALIFG